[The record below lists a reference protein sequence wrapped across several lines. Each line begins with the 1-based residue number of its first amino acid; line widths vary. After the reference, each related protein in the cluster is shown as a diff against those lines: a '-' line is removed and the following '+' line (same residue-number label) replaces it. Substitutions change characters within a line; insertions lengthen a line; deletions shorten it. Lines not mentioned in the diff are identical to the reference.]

1 MMDLDLVL
9 LLQRH
14 HLIRTLLR
22 LLDLLPG
29 AHFLLLKQGNTIGK
43 ELRVSLDTTRARGL
57 AKKNIGLDRNDRTR
71 GIKRITLFFASWPP

>member
-1 MMDLDLVL
+1 MVDLDLVL

-29 AHFLLLKQGNTIGK
+29 AHLLLLKQGDTIGK
-43 ELRVSLDTTRARGL
+43 
-57 AKKNIGLDRNDRTR
+57 
-71 GIKRITLFFASWPP
+71 